1 MPDGSPHAHTL
12 SPMDAIPEDRFEE
25 LVGAAL
31 DGIPDELWQGFDNV
45 AVVVEDAHPDDPDL
59 LGLYEGF
66 PLTDRMDYAGVLPDR
81 ISIYRLPLCDM
92 CEDEDELVDEI
103 RITVV
108 HELAHHM
115 GIDDEHL
122 HELGWG

>member
-1 MPDGSPHAHTL
+1 MQPID
-12 SPMDAIPEDRFEE
+12 EDRFSA
-25 LVGAAL
+25 LVGEAL
-31 DGIPDELWQGFDNV
+31 DRIPDDLWNRFENV
-45 AVVVEDAHPDDPDL
+45 AVVVEDANSEEPDI

-66 PLTDRMDYAGVLPDR
+66 PLTERDDYAGVLPDK

-92 CEDEDELVDEI
+92 CSDEDELIEEI

-115 GIDDEHL
+115 GIDDHDL